1 MCGTSFYSKPFTYT
15 TEAGRTYT
23 SENADDMSVLQNA
36 FGSIYNPDRGFG
48 GSSTVYRSSGNPG
61 SSVMWRY
68 ARDGAVP
75 AMNLLNIV
83 NSNSGKNPYWL
94 DDSIAQVLGDMNSTE
109 PVGQTE
115 TLSTTGEV
123 GAVSNDM
130 PTMVVG
136 NRENTVTSGAGTD
149 IGEIS
154 RRPALSGALRRRT
167 NTLG

>member
-1 MCGTSFYSKPFTYT
+1 MCGQLLNEPFSYT

-23 SENADDMSVLQNA
+23 SENADDMNVLRSA
-36 FGSIYNPDRGFG
+36 FGSIYKPDRGVV
-48 GSSTVYRSSGNPG
+48 GSSMGYRSSGNPG
-61 SSVMWRY
+61 SSVLWKY
-68 ARDGAVP
+68 AGRGHVAS
-75 AMNLLNIV
+75 MNFLNTI
-83 NSNSGKNPYWL
+83 NSQAGENPYWL

>member
-1 MCGTSFYSKPFTYT
+1 MCGQRLNEPFTYT

-23 SENADDMSVLQNA
+23 SENADDMSVLQKA
-36 FGSIYNPDRGFG
+36 FGSVYKPDRGFA

-61 SSVMWRY
+61 SSVFWKY
-68 ARDGAVP
+68 AGRGNVAS
-75 AMNLLNIV
+75 MNFINTI
-83 NSNSGKNPYWL
+83 NSLSGENPYWL
-94 DDSIAQVLGDMNSTE
+94 DDNIAQVLGDMNSTE

-136 NRENTVTSGAGTD
+136 NRENTVTSGAGTSV
-149 IGEIS
+149 GEIS
-154 RRPALSGALRRRT
+154 RRPALSGALRRRA

>member
-1 MCGTSFYSKPFTYT
+1 MCGTSFNSKPFTYT

-23 SENADDMSVLQNA
+23 SKNADDMNVLQNA
-36 FGSIYNPDRGFG
+36 FGLTYDPDRGK
-48 GSSTVYRSSGNPG
+48 PG
-61 SSVMWRY
+61 SNSVLWGY
-68 ARDGAVP
+68 VRDSAVP
-75 AMNLLNIV
+75 AMSFLNNI
-83 NSNSGKNPYWL
+83 NSALSKNPYWL

-115 TLSTTGEV
+115 TLSTTSEV

-130 PTMVVG
+130 PTTIVG

-149 IGEIS
+149 IGGIS

>member
-1 MCGTSFYSKPFTYT
+1 MCGQLLNEPFSYT

-23 SENADDMSVLQNA
+23 SENADDMNVLQNA
-36 FGSIYNPDRGFG
+36 FGSIYKPDRGFA

-68 ARDGAVP
+68 ARDGSVP
-75 AMNLLNIV
+75 AMNLLNKV
-83 NSNSGKNPYWL
+83 NSQIGKNPYWL

-109 PVGQTE
+109 PVGKTE